1 MCMYFYK
8 VVVVDDVVAIVVVVA
23 SVVLAVVVVDGG
35 GAVAV
40 VHAAAAAVVVVLVC
54 MCYQLSYKQQKM
66 QQYCIII
73 NIRKSTYSRISM
85 RRNTSSIGRNSS
97 YNTSSIGRN
106 SSYNTSSIGRNSS
119 YNCSSSLTEG
129 IKFAVC
135 LIKVEVNVAEGELSA
150 EIAAASIVV

>member
-1 MCMYFYK
+1 
-8 VVVVDDVVAIVVVVA
+8 
-23 SVVLAVVVVDGG
+23 
-35 GAVAV
+35 
-40 VHAAAAAVVVVLVC
+40 
-54 MCYQLSYKQQKM
+54 M
-66 QQYCIII
+66 QQYCIRI

-85 RRNTSSIGRNSS
+85 RR
-97 YNTSSIGRN
+97 NTSSIGRN

-150 EIAAASIVV
+150 EIAAAAIVV